1 MVELDESIY
10 KKIVELCEAGD
21 MLADDGNYNEAI
33 QNFRKAA
40 RLIPKPVQK
49 WEAATWIL
57 TAIGETYFFM
67 QDYVSALENLHMAMH
82 CSDAIGHPLIHL
94 RLGQVHFELG
104 NEESTKF
111 EVVPPPLRVNRA
123 FQQIAHPLS
132 HLRTVPETTVRM
144 GLLDSLP

>member
-1 MVELDESIY
+1 MNDFELFVPVDAHFND
-10 KKIVELCEAGD
+10 KKEFELNEIEISD
-21 MLADDGNYNEAI
+21 MQNWNLLISTQRRNNMSGYNE
-33 QNFRKAA
+33 
-40 RLIPKPVQK
+40 
-49 WEAATWIL
+49 
-57 TAIGETYFFM
+57 
-67 QDYVSALENLHMAMH
+67 LEEE
-82 CSDAIGHPLIHL
+82 DTHPLIHL